1 MNIIVSGGLGH
12 IGSLLIRRL
21 LFSKS
26 IKNLIVIDNISTQ
39 RYSSLFNIKN
49 KIKLILIEKNVQE
62 VNLKSI
68 LKKND
73 IFIHLSAITNAAE
86 SFSIKNKIFLNNFDS
101 TKYIA
106 DSCRS
111 KNAKLIFIS
120 STSVYGS
127 GDKIMYE
134 DRDDNL
140 KPQSPYA
147 ECKIKEENYI
157 KSLSKKLKF
166 VIFRF
171 GTIVGTSPGMRF
183 HTAVNRFCWQASHNQ
198 AITVWKYSYTQC
210 RPYLDL
216 SDAIK
221 VFEYFIFK
229 NLFNCQI
236 YNVVTFNKSVKDIID
251 LIKIYKKKIKINFVK
266 NTIMNQLSYSASRE
280 KIIKTGFVFRGNLKK
295 SIKKIIKILN

>member
-12 IGSLLIRRL
+12 IGSLLIKKL
-21 LFSKS
+21 LLNKS
-26 IKNLIVIDNISTQ
+26 IKKLIVIDNMSTQ

-49 KIKLILIEKNVQE
+49 KTKLILIEKNVQE
-62 VNLKSI
+62 VNLESI

-86 SFSIKNKIFLNNFDS
+86 SFSIKNKIFLNNFES
-101 TKYIA
+101 TKYIS
-106 DSCRS
+106 DSCS
-111 KNAKLIFIS
+111 NKNAKLIFIS

-216 SDAIK
+216 NDAIK

-236 YNVVTFNKSVKDIID
+236 YNVVTFNKSVKNIID

-280 KIIKTGFVFRGNLKK
+280 KVIKTGFVFRGNLKK

>member
-21 LFSKS
+21 LLSKL

-39 RYSSLFNIKN
+39 RYSSLFNVKN
-49 KIKLILIEKNVQE
+49 KIKLTLIEKNVQE

-86 SFSIKNKIFLNNFDS
+86 SFSIKNKIISNNFDS

-106 DSCRS
+106 DSCSS

-157 KSLSKKLKF
+157 NSLGKKLKY

-236 YNVVTFNKSVKDIID
+236 YNVVTFNKSVRDIIG

>member
-12 IGSLLIRRL
+12 IGSLLIKRL
-21 LFSKS
+21 LLNKS
-26 IKNLIVIDNISTQ
+26 IKKLIVIDNMSTQ

-49 KIKLILIEKNVQE
+49 KTKLILIEKNVQE

-86 SFSIKNKIFLNNFDS
+86 SFSIKNKIFLNNFNS
-101 TKYIA
+101 TKHIA
-106 DSCRS
+106 DSCRM
-111 KNAKLIFIS
+111 KNTKLIFIS

-127 GDKIMYE
+127 GDKIMHE
-134 DRDDNL
+134 DHRDNL

-166 VIFRF
+166 IIFRF
-171 GTIVGTSPGMRF
+171 GTIVGVSPGMRF
-183 HTAVNRFCWQASHNQ
+183 HTAVNRFCWQASYNQ
-198 AITVWKYSYTQC
+198 PITVWKYSYWQN

-216 SDAIK
+216 SDAIR
-221 VFEYFIFK
+221 VFEFFIFN

-236 YNVVTFNKSVKDIID
+236 YNVVTFNKSVKDIIN
-251 LIKIYKKKIKINFVK
+251 LIKLYKKNVKINFVK
-266 NTIMNQLSYSASRE
+266 NKIMNQLSYSASTK
-280 KIIKTGFVFRGNLKK
+280 KIIKTGFVFKGNLKK
-295 SIKKIIKILN
+295 SIKKTIKILN

>member
-21 LFSKS
+21 LLSKL

-39 RYSSLFNIKN
+39 RYSSLFNVKN
-49 KIKLILIEKNVQE
+49 KIKLTLIEKNVQE

-86 SFSIKNKIFLNNFDS
+86 SFSIKNKIISNNFDS

-106 DSCRS
+106 DSCSS

-157 KSLSKKLKF
+157 NSLGKKLKY

-236 YNVVTFNKSVKDIID
+236 YNVVTFNKSVRDIIG

-280 KIIKTGFVFRGNLKK
+280 KIMKTGFVFRGNLKK

>member
-12 IGSLLIRRL
+12 IGSLLIKRL
-21 LFSKS
+21 LLNKS

-49 KIKLILIEKNVQE
+49 KIKLNLIERNIQE
-62 VNLKSI
+62 VNLTSI

-86 SFSIKNKIFLNNFDS
+86 SFSIKNKILLNNFNS
-101 TKYIA
+101 TKHIA
-106 DSCRS
+106 DSCS
-111 KNAKLIFIS
+111 KQRAKLIFIS

-127 GDKIMYE
+127 GDKIMHE
-134 DRDDNL
+134 DFNDNL

-147 ECKIKEENYI
+147 ECKIKEESYI
-157 KSLSKKLKF
+157 KSLNKKLKF

-171 GTIVGTSPGMRF
+171 GTIVGASSGMRF

-198 AITVWKYSYTQC
+198 PITVWKYSYFQN
-210 RPYLDL
+210 RPYLEL
-216 SDAIK
+216 SDAMR
-221 VFEYFIFK
+221 VFEYFIF
-229 NLFNCQI
+229 NDLFNCQI
-236 YNVVTFNKSVKDIID
+236 YNVVTFNKSVKDIIN
-251 LIKIYKKKIKINFVK
+251 LIKLYKKKIKINFVK
-266 NTIMNQLSYSASRE
+266 NRIMNQLSYSASTD

-295 SIKKIIKILN
+295 SIKKIISILN